1 MDWVQ
6 LSVDGAVATIT
17 LRAPSGPSRINVGSA
32 REWFEALEEVEARDE
47 VSVVVTRAEGPVWNA
62 GGDLAEFRNRGGEA
76 HDYILE
82 IGEWINQV
90 VVALDRSR
98 KLTVASVHGAVA
110 GGGLG
115 PMLASDFV
123 IAAEDTN
130 FTLGYSKLATNPD
143 AGVSWYLPRMLGY
156 RKSLEL
162 YLTSDLL
169 TAAEAQGLGVVNRVV
184 AVEQLATE
192 TENWTRRFSQ
202 LPPHAVAATK
212 RLLKASEKTPL
223 DSHLDDEIRS
233 FAENTKSPDFT
244 EGVNAFLER
253 RDPEFGQE

>member
-1 MDWVQ
+1 
-6 LSVDGAVATIT
+6 
-17 LRAPSGPSRINVGSA
+17 
-32 REWFEALEEVEARDE
+32 
-47 VSVVVTRAEGPVWNA
+47 
-62 GGDLAEFRNRGGEA
+62 
-76 HDYILE
+76 
-82 IGEWINQV
+82 
-90 VVALDRSR
+90 
-98 KLTVASVHGAVA
+98 
-110 GGGLG
+110 
-115 PMLASDFV
+115 MLASDFV
-123 IAAEDTN
+123 IAAEDTS

-192 TENWTRRFSQ
+192 TENWTKRFSK

-253 RDPEFGQE
+253 RDPEFGKE